1 MRQWSVSEAM
11 ALRGQRP
18 VLSAVVAALAVA
30 TALSAQPERDGRY
43 WTQEWTGEAASA
55 KRIEVRASGRVVVR
69 GTDRDDVRYT
79 LTTRGRSER
88 GGKWVPV
95 VFNESGVVFERRSDH
110 TLAMNLRDP
119 VCGSCRVE
127 FLLDVEIPKATAEVD
142 LLTRAGGIVVQG
154 IDGSVTARAV
164 GGSILVDEVQGAVTA
179 TTAGGSV
186 QLGTIGGP
194 VNCETAGGS
203 IVLARS
209 GGQARLVTSAG
220 TIRATSV
227 AGDLRAETGGGS
239 IEIGR
244 VEGTVRAKTGG
255 GFIRAADVRNGMRA
269 EAGAGDIRIA
279 KARGTLVL
287 LSGAGDI
294 VAALQEGASLNDS
307 EITTSVGAI
316 VLSLPESLALTLE
329 ASIDLARGMRGIV
342 SEFPSIQVQRSSR
355 SFGPV
360 SEQAVGEINGGGSV
374 VRIRNGLGRIE
385 IKKSRQAVAV
395 R

>member
-1 MRQWSVSEAM
+1 MS
-11 ALRGQRP
+11 ALSTAG
-18 VLSAVVAALAVA
+18 AVFALAAV
-30 TALSAQPERDGRY
+30 LPAQPQQDGRD
-43 WTQEWTGEAASA
+43 WTQEWAGEAAA
-55 KRIEVRASGRVVVR
+55 AERIEVRASGRVVVR
-69 GTDRDDVRYT
+69 GTERDNVRYT

-88 GGKWVPV
+88 GGQWVPV
-95 VFNESGVVFERRSDH
+95 VFDESGVVFERRSDR
-110 TLAMNLRDP
+110 TLAMSLRDP
-119 VCGSCRVE
+119 VCGNCRVQ
-127 FLLDVEIPKATAEVD
+127 FLLDVEVPGTTGEID
-142 LLTRAGGIVVQG
+142 LVTRAGGIVIQG
-154 IDGSVTARAV
+154 IAGSVTAHAI
-164 GGSILVDEVQGAVTA
+164 GGSILVDQVQGAVTA

-209 GGQARLVTSAG
+209 GGRARLVTSAG
-220 TIRATSV
+220 MIQATSV
-227 AGDLRAETGGGS
+227 AGDLSAETGGGS

-255 GFIRAADVRNGMRA
+255 GLIRAADVRNGMRA
-269 EAGAGDIRIA
+269 EAAAGDIRID

-287 LSGAGDI
+287 ASGAGDI
-294 VAALQEGASLNDS
+294 VAVLQEGAILSDS

-329 ASIDLARGMRGIV
+329 ASIDLARGMRGIT
-342 SEFPSIQVQRSSR
+342 SEFPSIRVQRSSR

-360 SEQAVGEINGGGSV
+360 SEQAVGQINGGGSV

-385 IKKSRQAVAV
+385 IRKSR
-395 R
+395 

>member
-1 MRQWSVSEAM
+1 M
-11 ALRGQRP
+11 P
-18 VLSAVVAALAVA
+18 VFGAVGAALAMAAV
-30 TALSAQPERDGRY
+30 LSAQPERDGRR
-43 WTQEWTGEAASA
+43 WTQEWTGEAAA
-55 KRIEVRASGRVVVR
+55 AERIEVRASGRVVVR
-69 GTDRDDVRYT
+69 GADRDDVRYT

-95 VFNESGVVFERRSDH
+95 VFQESGVVFERPSGQ
-110 TLAMNLRDP
+110 TLAMNLRNP
-119 VCGSCRVE
+119 VCGNCRVE
-127 FLLDVEIPKATAEVD
+127 FLLDIEVPKATAEID
-142 LLTRAGGIVVQG
+142 LVTRAGGIVIQG
-154 IDGSVTARAV
+154 IAGSVTAHAV
-164 GGSILVDEVQGAVTA
+164 GGSILVDDVQGAVTA

-220 TIRATSV
+220 MIQVTSV

-239 IEIGR
+239 IVIGR
-244 VEGTVRAKTGG
+244 VEGAVRAKTGG
-255 GFIRAADVRNGMRA
+255 GLIWAADVRNGMQA
-269 EAGAGDIRIA
+269 EAGAGDIRID

-287 LSGAGDI
+287 ASGAGDI

-316 VLSLPESLALTLE
+316 VLSLQESLALTLE
-329 ASIDLARGMRGIV
+329 ASIDLARGLRGIT

-355 SFGPV
+355 VFGPV
-360 SEQAVGEINGGGSV
+360 SEQAAGEINGGGSV

-385 IKKSRQAVAV
+385 IRKSR
-395 R
+395 